1 MGTDPAE
8 QTREDPAPWP
18 SRVPEGYIKMRIGIN
33 IEGSELWVM
42 GIQCGSV
49 VRQDG
54 LVVTKESE
62 VAQSCPTLWDPM
74 ECSPPGFYRLSHQGS
89 PVTIETWGQ
98 MTSLDA

>member
-18 SRVPEGYIKMRIGIN
+18 SRVPEGYSKMRIGIN

-62 VAQSCPTLWDPM
+62 VAQSCPTLGTPWTVA
-74 ECSPPGFYRLSHQGS
+74 HQAFT
-89 PVTIETWGQ
+89 V
-98 MTSLDA
+98 